1 MSLISVIDAHLNNG
15 ADKLLEGANF
25 SIEDGE
31 RVCFVGRNGTGKST
45 LVHFIIEALAQEGIN
60 PKVDVA
66 YAAFTGKAAE
76 VLRKK
81 GNYNATTLHKLLYDH
96 IPKPNGGFIRKP
108 KVALEYKIIVVDEV
122 SLVPKSMIDMLL
134 RHNVYVIFLGDP
146 FLM

>member
-1 MSLISVIDAHLNNG
+1 MELTNAQQKGLEIAVNRYRNNEKYVVISGYA
-15 ADKLLEGANF
+15 
-25 SIEDGE
+25 
-31 RVCFVGRNGTGKST
+31 GTGKST
-45 LVHFIIEALAQEGIN
+45 LVKFIIDALD
-60 PKVDVA
+60 VDQDKVA

-81 GNYNATTLHKLLYDH
+81 GNCNAITLHKLLYDH

>member
-1 MSLISVIDAHLNNG
+1 MELTNAQQKGLEIAVNRHRNNEKYVVISGYA
-15 ADKLLEGANF
+15 
-25 SIEDGE
+25 
-31 RVCFVGRNGTGKST
+31 GTGKST

-81 GNYNATTLHKLLYDH
+81 GNCNATTLHKLLYDH
-96 IPKPNGGFIRKP
+96 IPKKDGGFIRKP

>member
-1 MSLISVIDAHLNNG
+1 MELTNAQQKGLEIAVNRYRNNEKYVVISGYA
-15 ADKLLEGANF
+15 
-25 SIEDGE
+25 
-31 RVCFVGRNGTGKST
+31 GTGKST
-45 LVHFIIEALAQEGIN
+45 LVKFIIEALNVE
-60 PKVDVA
+60 PSKVA

-81 GNYNATTLHKLLYDH
+81 GNPNALTLHKLLYDH

-122 SLVPKSMIDMLL
+122 SLVPKSMIDILL